1 MKAIFAILI
10 LSILTIPT
18 ASFAWD
24 EDELI
29 FNQTNQCTN
38 EECIMEMEAEAKLA
52 NLYNIEEAT
61 YTTIESEISMSAVC
75 VDGYKFL
82 LTVDSESGNLDV
94 LQIIGDEGFPLTC
107 KK

>member
-1 MKAIFAILI
+1 MKAIFAILV
-10 LSILTIPT
+10 LSILAIPT

-24 EDELI
+24 ENGLI

-38 EECIMEMEAEAKLA
+38 EKCIMEMEAEAKLA
-52 NLYNIEEAT
+52 NLYNVEEST
-61 YTTIESEISMSAVC
+61 YTTIESEITMEAVC
-75 VDGYKFL
+75 VNGYKFL

-94 LQIIGDEGFPLTC
+94 IQIIGDEGFPLTC